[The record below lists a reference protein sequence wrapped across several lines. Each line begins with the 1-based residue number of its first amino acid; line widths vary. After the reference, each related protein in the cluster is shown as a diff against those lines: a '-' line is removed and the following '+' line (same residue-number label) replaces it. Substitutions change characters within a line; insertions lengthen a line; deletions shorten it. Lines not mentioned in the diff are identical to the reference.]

1 MAKKIKSKYV
11 CQACGYESP
20 RWMGKCPECGQWNV
34 FVEEQIE
41 SNLKRRP
48 GSSKI
53 VPKSISLNAIQE
65 PEVLRVHTGI
75 KEFDRVL
82 GGGIVVGSVILVGGA
97 PGIGK
102 STLLLQVCSKIA
114 NQGKKVLYI
123 SGEESLQQIKLRADR
138 LSIRSDNLKLL
149 SETDLESIAS
159 VFRVDKPDFCVVDS
173 IQTVYHSEL
182 ESLPGNVS
190 QVRTCGYT
198 LSVVAKEEQIPVFLV
213 GHVTKEGSIAGPRVL
228 EHLVDG
234 LLLMEGDEQHVY
246 RLLRAVKNRYGSTN
260 EVGLFEMTDKGI
272 IEVANPSECLLSQR
286 RDDSSGSVVTV
297 SLEGTRPLLVE
308 VQALVASTSY
318 GIPQRITTGIEH
330 RRLAILLAVLEKRI
344 GFKFGT
350 QDVFIN
356 AAGGLYIGEPAV
368 DLAVLAAIASSLKD
382 RPIDPRL
389 AVVGEVGLS
398 GEVRGVSQIERR
410 IGEVERL
417 GFKKIMLPNIGLSEL
432 QKKTKL
438 KLVGVNRVGEAVQ
451 KLTKNDGI

>member
-1 MAKKIKSKYV
+1 MKKERTKYV
-11 CQACGYESP
+11 CQSCGYTSP
-20 RWMGKCPECGQWNV
+20 KWMGKCSECGAWNA
-34 FVEEQIE
+34 FIEEKVEPV
-41 SNLKRRP
+41 SRLRA
-48 GSSKI
+48 GTSKV
-53 VPKSISLNAIQE
+53 VPKSVLLKDIEE
-65 PEVLRVHTGI
+65 PQLARIKTGTG
-75 KEFDRVL
+75 EFDRVL
-82 GGGIVVGSVILVGGA
+82 GGGIVIGSIILVGGA

-159 VFRVDKPDFCVVDS
+159 VFRIDKPDFCVVDS
-173 IQTVYHSEL
+173 IQTVHHSQL

-234 LLLMEGDEQHVY
+234 LLLMEGDEQHAY
-246 RLLRAVKNRYGSTN
+246 RLLRAVKNRFGSTN
-260 EVGLFEMTDKGI
+260 EIGLFEMTDKGI
-272 IEVANPSECLLSQR
+272 MEVAHPSEYLLSYR
-286 RDDSSGSVVTV
+286 HDGTSGSVVTV

-330 RRLAILLAVLEKRI
+330 RRLAILLAVLEKRV
-344 GFKFGT
+344 GLKFGT
-350 QDVFIN
+350 QDVFVN
-356 AAGGLYIGEPAV
+356 AAGGLHIREPAV
-368 DLAVLAAIASSLKD
+368 DLAVSIAVASSLKD
-382 RPIDPRL
+382 RPIDPKVT
-389 AVVGEVGLS
+389 VVGEVGLS

-410 IGEVERL
+410 IVEVERL
-417 GFKKIMLPNIGLSEL
+417 GFKKLILPNIGLSDL

-438 KLVGVNRVGEAVQ
+438 QLMGVQCIREAVQ
-451 KLTKNDGI
+451 KLTNKNGI